1 MIPYVEILEKDT
13 FKRCGVIEPSECW
26 FELSYYEVGECEVY
40 ASANRNNLNYL
51 KKGNFI
57 KIPNKKYIW
66 QIVSVQYSFTAGG
79 ARVISAKGK
88 EAKHLLFNRII
99 QKPIQ
104 LPLTLTDAIFRL
116 FNNNIGRDAGNLRS
130 IKNFDIQLI
139 NIDKELT
146 NTQAP
151 RGNLGE
157 FMTNILKTYNL
168 GSQVFYNNGSLF
180 YTILQGQ
187 DKTKKVRFSQSF
199 DNLLSSTYYTSDE
212 ELATHVL
219 VVSTVEE
226 VDYIKEHGTGAY
238 GIDRKEVLLS
248 SNLSTKYT
256 ADDGNEY
263 EALPTSLTYQNWQ
276 VEEAKQ
282 ELANHKTIEEVTG
295 EIDLTNSMYEF
306 EKDFNLGD
314 IITVK
319 DEYFN
324 FEASKQILKYTFSQ
338 KPREYREVADFG

>member
-1 MIPYVEILEKDT
+1 MIPYVEVLDKDT
-13 FKRCGVIEPSECW
+13 FKRSGIIEPSESW
-26 FELSYYEVGECEVY
+26 FEISYYEVGECEVY
-40 ASANRNNLNYL
+40 ASANRNNLKYL

-99 QKPIQ
+99 QKPIP
-104 LPLTLTDAIFRL
+104 LPLTLTDAVLRL
-116 FNNNIGRDAGNLRS
+116 FNNNIGSNAGVARTIN
-130 IKNFDIQLI
+130 NFDIQLI
-139 NIDKELT
+139 NIDIAINE
-146 NTQAP
+146 TQAP

-157 FMTNILKTYNL
+157 FMTNLLKANNL
-168 GSQVFYNNGSLF
+168 GSQVFYENGSLF
-180 YTILQGQ
+180 YTILQGK
-187 DKTKKVRFSQSF
+187 DKTQSVKFSQSF
-199 DNLLSSTYYTSDE
+199 DNLLSSTYFTSDE
-212 ELATHVL
+212 EVATNVL

-226 VDYIKEHGTGAY
+226 IDYPKEYDTGAS
-238 GIDRKEVLLS
+238 GIDRKEILLN

-256 ADDGNEY
+256 ADDGKEY
-263 EALPTSLTYQNWQ
+263 EAKPTSSTYQKWQ
-276 VEEAKQ
+276 LEEAKQ
-282 ELANHKTIEEVTG
+282 EIVNHITIEEVTG

-314 IITVK
+314 LIKVQ

-324 FEASKQILKYTFSQ
+324 FYASKQILKYTFSQ
-338 KPREYREVADFG
+338 KAREYREVADFG